1 MTEKQYGGST
11 GRGSKSNNLL
21 NKELST
27 KIHNPLTK
35 TLSSTDKPQINS
47 TNEVSSKSKKSEANS
62 SLSNK
67 QKILKAGKIA
77 SEVKEYAKI
86 IIKKQMLL
94 LEIAEKIESKI
105 IELGGK
111 PAFPVNTSI
120 NEIAAHYTPSA
131 DDSSIA
137 HGLLK
142 IDLGVHIDGWI
153 ADTAISIDLENSEEN
168 KKLIQASKDALEN
181 AIEFV
186 SKKIKEKEIITT
198 GEIGKKIQETIEFKG
213 FLPIINLS
221 GHQIEKYNLHAGL
234 TIPNIDNK
242 STEIIS
248 PGLYAIEP
256 FVTNGNGK
264 IRDGK
269 PSGIY
274 MLTNPKTPRTPIA
287 REVLEY
293 IDEEYQTIPFCSRW
307 LIKKFKAKTF
317 FALKQLEENGSL
329 HQFPQL
335 VESSNSKVAQT
346 EHTILIDE
354 GKVVV
359 MTGD

>member
-11 GRGSKSNNLL
+11 GRKLGESSIKKSIQNPTPSQKIKLSKI
-21 NKELST
+21 E
-27 KIHNPLTK
+27 K
-35 TLSSTDKPQINS
+35 TSSI
-47 TNEVSSKSKKSEANS
+47 KKSELTN
-62 SLSNK
+62 
-67 QKILKAGKIA
+67 QEKILKAGKIA
-77 SEVKEYAKI
+77 SEVKEYAKTI
-86 IIKKQMLL
+86 VKKQMLL
-94 LEIAEKIESKI
+94 LEIAEKIENKI

-131 DDSSIA
+131 DDSSVA

-153 ADTAISIDLENSEEN
+153 ADTAISFDLENSGSQEASEDLKKSSEEN
-168 KKLIQASKDALEN
+168 KKLIQASKEALEN
-181 AIEFV
+181 AIELV
-186 SKKIKEKEIITT
+186 SKKIKEKEILTT
-198 GEIGKKIQETIEFKG
+198 GEIGKKIQETIESKG

-221 GHQIEKYNLHAGL
+221 GHQIEQYNLHAGL
-234 TIPNIDNK
+234 IIPNIDNK
-242 STEIIS
+242 STEVIS
-248 PGLYAIEP
+248 PGYYAIEP
-256 FVTNGNGK
+256 FATNGNGK

-274 MLTNPKTPRTPIA
+274 MLTNSKNPRTPIA
-287 REVLEY
+287 REVLNY
-293 IDEEYQTIPFCSRW
+293 VGEEYQTLPFCSRW
-307 LIKKFKAKTF
+307 LVKKFNTKVL
-317 FALKQLEENGSL
+317 FALKQLEENGNL

-335 VESSNSKVAQT
+335 IETSNSKVAQT

-359 MTGD
+359 TTR

>member
-11 GRGSKSNNLL
+11 GRKLGESSIKKSIQNPTPSQKIKLSKI
-21 NKELST
+21 E
-27 KIHNPLTK
+27 K
-35 TLSSTDKPQINS
+35 TPSI
-47 TNEVSSKSKKSEANS
+47 KKSELTN
-62 SLSNK
+62 
-67 QKILKAGKIA
+67 QEKILKAGKIA
-77 SEVKEYAKI
+77 SEVKEYAKT

-94 LEIAEKIESKI
+94 LEIAEKIEKKI

-131 DDSSIA
+131 DDSSVA

-153 ADTAISIDLENSEEN
+153 ADTAISFDLENSEQN

-181 AIEFV
+181 AIELV
-186 SKKIKEKEIITT
+186 SKKIEKKEIITT
-198 GEIGKKIQETIEFKG
+198 GEIGKKIQETIESKG

-221 GHQIEKYNLHAGL
+221 GHQIERYNLHAGL

-242 STEIIS
+242 STEIIK

-256 FVTNGNGK
+256 FATNGNGK

-274 MLTNPKTPRTPIA
+274 MLTNSKNPRTPIA
-287 REVLEY
+287 REVLNY
-293 IDEEYQTIPFCSRW
+293 IAEEYQTLPFCSRW
-307 LIKKFKAKTF
+307 LVKKFNTKAL
-317 FALKQLEENGSL
+317 FALKELEANGNL
-329 HQFPQL
+329 HQFSQL
-335 VESSNSKVAQT
+335 IEISNSKVSQT
-346 EHTILIDE
+346 EHTIFIDE
-354 GKVVV
+354 NGEVVV
-359 MTGD
+359 TTR